1 MRNTTKLI
9 IFTILVSAFYAY
21 SLTGD
26 HGHDLMTAKQRIYSS
41 SRIPFITE
49 RTQTILM
56 FIVGAWLTLW
66 GEKKIGTFEP
76 VSLRVYF
83 IIAGI
88 LVMGMAV
95 LMMNLLNFY

>member
-1 MRNTTKLI
+1 MRNSTKLI
-9 IFTILVSAFYAY
+9 IFVILVSVFCAY

-26 HGHDLMTAKQRIYSS
+26 NGHDYVTFKQRIFISHG
-41 SRIPFITE
+41 IPFLTQ

-56 FIVGAWLTLW
+56 FIVGSGLTLW

-95 LMMNLLNFY
+95 LMMNMLNFY